1 MLNIL
6 VKLKNCNNKKYVQ
19 ENIFHGYLLFIA
31 DSIFIVNM
39 FSISIVILTIS
50 AAHLVQGKY
59 TLNYDLKQALAQD

>member
-1 MLNIL
+1 MLNLL
-6 VKLKNCNNKKYVQ
+6 VKFFYYNNKKYVQ

-59 TLNYDLKQALAQD
+59 TLIYDLNQALALH